1 MRMQKAQEAFQR
13 EMSILAVRVPQKS
26 IKIALAH
33 HQVQLSQQ
41 SKHAIRCLLIKR
53 QKQSRE
59 SPRKRFPGVG
69 VSPKRQSRNTS
80 AGKPAGGGFRQNENP
95 FKRSPD
101 HSIGHFHMTAE
112 PSDFQSRFGEV
123 YIDESQPREEDS
135 HGK

>member
-13 EMSILAVRVPQKS
+13 EMSILAVQGSTKS

-53 QKQSRE
+53 QKQSRGIPKKE
-59 SPRKRFPGVG
+59 IPGVG

-80 AGKPAGGGFRQNENP
+80 AGKPA
-95 FKRSPD
+95 
-101 HSIGHFHMTAE
+101 
-112 PSDFQSRFGEV
+112 
-123 YIDESQPREEDS
+123 
-135 HGK
+135 